1 MKRGWIVGAVL
12 VAGYFATGFYVVRGN
27 EKAAAHRFG
36 RVVRDSDGRVA
47 LTSSGLHYALP
58 WPFSR
63 IERINLNEVRTLSIG
78 VAELAE
84 PGAGGFLRSLDAENQ
99 SQFVTGDKNILHLQI
114 NAQYHVAE
122 PSVEDY
128 LFRSTSPERHL
139 ERIVEAVATGLIARS
154 GVDFVHPL
162 GQIELNALLTS
173 NVRQIANEQRLG
185 LEVDDVT
192 INAVYPPIMVKS
204 AFLEVTSAR
213 ADKVNSINEALAY
226 AESRTAAGQAE
237 ARRTKDEATSYRQQV
252 VESARAQAESFAR
265 LIEQFR
271 REEQSGGR
279 TYVQARQIAL
289 ARRYYETMRDILK
302 SVSTKVLLDS
312 GEPADLTIF
321 TAPPSAPGASTPPR
335 RPLPAGEPV
344 NPPTGAR

>member
-1 MKRGWIVGAVL
+1 MKPVWIIVAVL
-12 VAGYFATGFYVVRGN
+12 AGCYLATGFYIVRGN
-27 EKAAAHRFG
+27 EKAAVHHFG

-47 LTSSGLHYALP
+47 LATSGLHYALP
-58 WPFSR
+58 WSR

-78 VAELAE
+78 VAEVAE

-122 PSVEDY
+122 PAVEDY
-128 LFRSTSPERHL
+128 LLRSTIPERHL
-139 ERIVEAVATGLIARS
+139 ERIIEAVATGLIARS

-162 GQIELNALLTS
+162 GQVELNALLTS
-173 NVRQIANEQRLG
+173 DVRRIADEQRLG

-226 AESRTAAGQAE
+226 AESRTAAAQAE
-237 ARRTKDEATSYRQQV
+237 ARRTLDEATSYRRQA
-252 VESARAQAESFAR
+252 VESSRAQAESFSR

-289 ARRYYETMRDILK
+289 ARRYYETMRDVLK

-321 TAPPSAPGASTPPR
+321 ATPASTPGPSLPER
-335 RPLPAGEPV
+335 RPLPPNEPENSPAG
-344 NPPTGAR
+344 NR